1 MNGMIMYASI
11 GRYISYILPLL
22 FLFIV
27 YHVQSLC
34 SIQGEHY
41 EENVEQAL

>member
-27 YHVQSLC
+27 YHAVLEA
-34 SIQGEHY
+34 IQGELF